1 MKENDARGKCI
12 SIKQIREKILFWLL
26 PFLAVYMKV
35 TGLLYGEWAQLRLFI
50 NTVVLEEVKKNIV
63 HSRMTRKVGVA
74 IMEDI
79 IRGYEEDAVRM
90 ENELAEEIDEL
101 LAPFRK
107 KIKKKQMAQL
117 KAVIYEASFAAEAKA
132 FRLGVRYASGLLGEV
147 VNGE

>member
-1 MKENDARGKCI
+1 MSNLL
-12 SIKQIREKILFWLL
+12 EKI
-26 PFLAVYMKV
+26 YK
-35 TGLLYGEWAQLRLFI
+35 
-50 NTVVLEEVKKNIV
+50 EVIY
-63 HSRMTRKVGVA
+63 
-74 IMEDI
+74 
-79 IRGYEEDAVRM
+79 YEEDAVRM